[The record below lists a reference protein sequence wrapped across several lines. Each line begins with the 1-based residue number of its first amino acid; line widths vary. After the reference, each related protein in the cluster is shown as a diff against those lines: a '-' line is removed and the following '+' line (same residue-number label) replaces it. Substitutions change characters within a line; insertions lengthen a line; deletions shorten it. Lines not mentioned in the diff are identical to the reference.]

1 MLHRRGAAANA
12 RLLAE
17 FRSVR
22 RISHRNL
29 VQLFEMF
36 DDGQHACFTMELVD
50 GQDLLS
56 WLQSDD
62 GDPDQ
67 VWLRKVQAALLQ
79 LLDGLE
85 ELWRCGFAHGDV
97 KPSNVRVQS
106 DGRAVLKYLAPYVF
120 RVAISDNRL
129 LECTDET
136 VTFKR
141 SPMAMPERSSVA
153 SCLNPRSR
161 ITPQI
166 IWKVDD
172 APEPTQGERQGV
184 SPPSL
189 PHDRPDGQFQ
199 NTLSAVPD
207 RGTR

>member
-1 MLHRRGAAANA
+1 M
-12 RLLAE
+12 
-17 FRSVR
+17 
-22 RISHRNL
+22 
-29 VQLFEMF
+29 
-36 DDGQHACFTMELVD
+36 
-50 GQDLLS
+50 
-56 WLQSDD
+56 
-62 GDPDQ
+62 PDT
-67 VWLRKVQAALLQ
+67 VASR
-79 LLDGLE
+79 
-85 ELWRCGFAHGDV
+85 H
-97 KPSNVRVQS
+97 
-106 DGRAVLKYLAPYVF
+106 YVF